1 MGTLANVS
9 LGAATVSLGGVD
21 VGHTWGGAVVT
32 IDRKFVDLNVDF
44 YGTMPIDR
52 VLTGQTLEVEVT
64 MAEVQAHNIA
74 ASIPEATDF
83 IGSLHEKVAIGSPI
97 GTKLSQYAKQLIL
110 HPVDRP
116 VNDLTQDVVI
126 YNAVAGDPIVLNY
139 QFDKQRLFKMKFYGL
154 VSEAH
159 GTGFRLGQIGQDPV
173 S

>member
-9 LGAATVSLGGVD
+9 MGAATISLGGVD
-21 VGHTWGGAVVT
+21 VGHTWGGAIVT

-44 YGTMPIDR
+44 YGTMPVDR
-52 VLTGQTLEVEVT
+52 VLTGQGLEVEVT
-64 MAEVQAHNIA
+64 LAEPVAHQIA
-74 ASIPEATDF
+74 NVFPEATDF
-83 IGSLHEKVAIGSPI
+83 IGSLHEKIAIGSPI
-97 GTKLSQYAKQLIL
+97 GTKLSTYAKQLIL
-110 HPVDRP
+110 HPVDRALT
-116 VNDLTQDVVI
+116 DLTQDLVI